1 VQNSRKLWGVSSSLA
16 LFLPEGTTQGLV
28 RIRDIDVDLNSEERI
43 ITREECSL
51 LSMEETRT
59 STVGYL
65 RCEGRPHLHQIVS
78 SRRGR
83 EARLSL
89 ATEVEFSDEME
100 TCISAGG
107 VLWWSGGGHRVTGDE
122 SVIDGGREGLCS
134 R

>member
-1 VQNSRKLWGVSSSLA
+1 
-16 LFLPEGTTQGLV
+16 
-28 RIRDIDVDLNSEERI
+28 
-43 ITREECSL
+43 
-51 LSMEETRT
+51 M
-59 STVGYL
+59 
-65 RCEGRPHLHQIVS
+65 S